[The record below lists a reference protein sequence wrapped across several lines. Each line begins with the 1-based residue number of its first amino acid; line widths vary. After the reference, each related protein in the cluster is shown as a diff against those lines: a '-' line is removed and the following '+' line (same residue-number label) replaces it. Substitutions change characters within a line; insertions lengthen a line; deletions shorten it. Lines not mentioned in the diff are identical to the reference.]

1 MEITGKIIAVLP
13 AREGVSQRTGN
24 AWKIQE
30 YVIETHDQYPKKCCF
45 NIFGAEKI
53 SQFNIQLGEELT
65 VSFDIDAREYQGKY
79 YNDIRAWAINR
90 NVQVPGAAP
99 VPGADGVAPAGV
111 AAAAA
116 PASEA
121 PFPPQQPAAEGGS
134 AADLPF

>member
-116 PASEA
+116 PAPEA
-121 PFPPQQPAAEGGS
+121 PFPPQQPAAEGS
-134 AADLPF
+134 ADDLPF